1 MDGLFL
7 HMSAS
12 KILESLSHTCI
23 QGIHGRATKDF
34 HTWKKGHHYGLL
46 WKKKKKKKTQIAAVI
61 LPSLRRLHVD
71 LVESNYAED
80 ENPDTE
86 IIGKKRPEG
95 GDRFSNGDLERED
108 ECGICLEPCTKMVL
122 PNCCHAMC
130 INCYRD
136 WNMRSESCPFCRGSI
151 KRVKS
156 RDLWVLTCSD
166 DVVDTKTVS
175 TEDFLCFNHCIS
187 SLPKDFPEAFFLMQY
202 EYLL

>member
-23 QGIHGRATKDF
+23 QGIHGRATKDL

-46 WKKKKKKKTQIAAVI
+46 WKKKKTQIAAVI
-61 LPSLRRLHVD
+61 LPSLWRLHVD
-71 LVESNYAED
+71 LVESNYAKD

-130 INCYRD
+130 INCYRH

-175 TEDFLCFNHCIS
+175 TEDFLCFYHCIS
-187 SLPKDFPEAFFLMQY
+187 SLPKDSPEAFFLMQY